1 MTTYSSILAWKISW
15 TEEPEGLQS
24 IGLQR
29 ENSIETCISPYA
41 KQMTSASLMYE
52 AGHSKTVLWDNPE
65 GCGGEEGGEGGS
77 GWGDTCTHG

>member
-29 ENSIETCISPYA
+29 ENSIETCISPYV

-52 AGHSKTVLWDNPE
+52 AGHSKTVLWDNPILSQLLDSLSL
-65 GCGGEEGGEGGS
+65 GAHL
-77 GWGDTCTHG
+77 T